1 MRTIDNDLKKQGDDL
16 NDTKNNYN
24 QIAKKQGST
33 YTNMDL
39 GDIIY
44 NSSHVDPSVYFV
56 EKNGSEELVTLVA
69 IVHK

>member
-16 NDTKNNYN
+16 NDTRNNYN
-24 QIAKKQGST
+24 QVAKKQGST

-44 NSSHVDPSVYFV
+44 NSSQVDP
-56 EKNGSEELVTLVA
+56 
-69 IVHK
+69 